1 MRETEGHKNVKRW
14 DKTQE
19 TSEKSYI
26 GYINGV
32 GYMLVTN
39 HMHTGSYSGRALGTL
54 KPPQTF

>member
-19 TSEKSYI
+19 TSEKSYV

-32 GYMLVTN
+32 GYVL
-39 HMHTGSYSGRALGTL
+39 
-54 KPPQTF
+54 